1 MEIDLP
7 SKFTP
12 QELEAAQLLL
22 SLGGRSPK
30 PQRGDPDD
38 TEVEDDVD
46 DEEES
51 VFSGYAEEEEE
62 VLLADQHAAT
72 HWTDEFASQWPQ
84 NDPALYQPF
93 LEDMK
98 NWTKLSKDP
107 QRKRAIIE
115 HLNRWPGLGDKAQ
128 KAVWQD
134 LNNWPFVGSGARQ
147 VILQKGTYSHKCSF
161 DNIGTDKFLN
171 FFFAALV
178 DLEAGPLTTTCGKD
192 KEWCIQ
198 LKGFLVLQLENPGAT
213 RHVLADQ
220 AADGKK
226 FTKEK
231 LTSRE
236 RLWIQARYILPSEQG
251 KFAKVPGLLTHEGTR
266 SVAVQYCEDTG
277 DSRTAIGLA
286 ATVNKYWK
294 TIGGRPYM
302 GKSAPKNPAA
312 YKAQVLSERTARTWI
327 NALGYEKKNDRKKK
341 KVNYPTPPQSPQK
354 SANSSPAC

>member
-51 VFSGYAEEEEE
+51 VVSGYAEEEEE

-161 DNIGTDKFLN
+161 DNIGTNNVF
-171 FFFAALV
+171 
-178 DLEAGPLTTTCGKD
+178 
-192 KEWCIQ
+192 
-198 LKGFLVLQLENPGAT
+198 
-213 RHVLADQ
+213 
-220 AADGKK
+220 
-226 FTKEK
+226 
-231 LTSRE
+231 
-236 RLWIQARYILPSEQG
+236 
-251 KFAKVPGLLTHEGTR
+251 
-266 SVAVQYCEDTG
+266 
-277 DSRTAIGLA
+277 
-286 ATVNKYWK
+286 
-294 TIGGRPYM
+294 
-302 GKSAPKNPAA
+302 
-312 YKAQVLSERTARTWI
+312 
-327 NALGYEKKNDRKKK
+327 
-341 KVNYPTPPQSPQK
+341 
-354 SANSSPAC
+354 